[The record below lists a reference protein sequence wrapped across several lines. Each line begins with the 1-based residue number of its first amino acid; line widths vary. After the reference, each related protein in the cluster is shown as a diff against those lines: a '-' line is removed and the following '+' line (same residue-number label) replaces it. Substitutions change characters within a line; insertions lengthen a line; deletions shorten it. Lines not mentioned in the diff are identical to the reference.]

1 MRIFP
6 AMSISAKMLV
16 WAMSITTI
24 FCVTTAYLV
33 YQIRNESDLTR
44 EIASTRYEIGLAVQQ
59 MEERLDSVQN
69 NIRRFKALGDETAAR
84 FIVEDLTRF
93 GEILRETLSRHPE
106 YAHDWKPLTGEFTL
120 RLTKGDSPDDA
131 FAADATIQYW
141 LSILAG
147 TRNDNQQ
154 RISLGLARLRRDN
167 VHAYR
172 VGFYGLIICLLLAI
186 PGSAMFA
193 WRINAHLESI
203 RSGLRA
209 LGEGETP
216 PPVRVESGDELEEL
230 ADAYNVMAEQLR
242 REERMRTDFISMLS
256 HEIRTP
262 LTSIR
267 ESVDMMAD
275 GVFGPVNERQTRF
288 LRIAEKETDRLAELL
303 RRLMTVTRMEAGN
316 PTLNRQPMDC
326 SGLIRTTQERLES
339 SAMAK
344 KIKLESRLPED
355 DVYISADT
363 ENLRQVLL
371 NLGGN
376 AIKFSPDESTVTF
389 RLDMAENGVVF
400 SVEDQGPGVPEAE
413 RELIFKKY
421 YRAEGVRMD
430 KDGAGL
436 GLAICRKIVEAH
448 GGHMWVDCGIED
460 GCAFRFFIPS
470 ELPN

>member
-6 AMSISAKMLV
+6 PMSISAKMLA
-16 WAMSITTI
+16 WALSITTI

-84 FIVEDLTRF
+84 FIVEDLSRF
-93 GEILRETLSRHPE
+93 GEILRETLNRHPQYTE
-106 YAHDWKPLTGEFTL
+106 DWKPLTDEFTIS
-120 RLTKGDSPDDA
+120 LTKGDSPDDA
-131 FAADATIQYW
+131 FAADATIQHW
-141 LSILAG
+141 LAILAG
-147 TRNDNQQ
+147 TRIDNQQ
-154 RISLGLARLRRDN
+154 QISMGMSRLRRDN

-186 PGSAMFA
+186 PGSALFA
-193 WRINAHLESI
+193 WRINAHLGAI
-203 RSGLRA
+203 RSGIHA

-216 PPVRVESGDELEEL
+216 PPVRVETGDELEEL
-230 ADAYNVMAEQLR
+230 ADAFNEMAGQLH

-288 LRIAEKETDRLAELL
+288 LRIAEKETDRLADLL

-316 PTLNRQPMDC
+316 LNLDRHTVD
-326 SGLIRTTQERLES
+326 GEELVRTTMDRLES

-344 KIKLESRLPED
+344 GIRLQSEFPE
-355 DVYISADT
+355 AETTLLGDT

-376 AIKFSPDESTVTF
+376 AIKFSPDNSRVTF
-389 RLDMAENGVVF
+389 RLDRADNGVVF

-436 GLAICRKIVEAH
+436 GLAICHKIVEAH
-448 GGHMWVDCGIED
+448 GGHMWVDSGLED
-460 GCAFRFFIPS
+460 GCAFRFFIPAQDS
-470 ELPN
+470 A